1 MADAATAGAA
11 QESTVAQRALNAAT
25 RIYFDCVDTGL
36 IKPPDDPAARARQMN
51 NTIRTWTKII
61 EVANG

>member
-1 MADAATAGAA
+1 MKKTN
-11 QESTVAQRALNAAT
+11 AQRALDAAT

-36 IKPPDDPAARARQMN
+36 VKPPDDLNARIRQMN
-51 NTIRTWTKII
+51 DTIRTWTKVI

>member
-1 MADAATAGAA
+1 MADAGTPGAPEPTA
-11 QESTVAQRALNAAT
+11 AQRALNAAT

-36 IKPPDDPAARARQMN
+36 IRPPDDHAQRARQMN
-51 NTIRTWTKII
+51 DAIRTWTKII